1 MRKHVQIALL
11 LALMVCAAGAW
22 AQDTFGTI
30 AGVVQ
35 DPTGAAIPG
44 AKIVIT
50 NTDKGIVVREVES
63 DADGRYKVPKLPI
76 GFYSVSVEA
85 KGFKKTTISNI
96 KLNVAEIYRSDVT
109 LQIGSVV
116 ETVTVEAAAL
126 QVETET
132 AIAGNLITGDQ
143 IRELGLNNRN
153 YEQLVGL
160 SPGVT
165 YGGTDQLYVGTTNP
179 AGQTNTLSFSING
192 QRTSANNWTV
202 DGADNVDR
210 GSNLTL
216 LNYPSVEA
224 IAEFKVM
231 RNIYS
236 AEFGRAASGNVNVVT
251 RSGSK
256 EFHGNGYEFVRND
269 IFNAN
274 TYINN
279 ASLIKRPP
287 LRYNNF
293 GWTLGGPVFIPG
305 VWNSDPA
312 NRKTFF
318 FFSQEFRRQ
327 NVPASITAIVP
338 TAAEKAGNFSR
349 PVCITPQFFGSSCP
363 LANQGTT
370 IAAINPT
377 AQEYLTAIWN
387 SMPTPTNVA
396 THQFFTNFIS
406 QFKTRQ
412 ELARVDQI
420 FNQHWSM
427 FVRFLNDS
435 IPTIEPGGLFTG
447 AVLPGV
453 STTSTNSPGR
463 SLVVKSVNVITPTFV
478 AESGYAYSYGA
489 IVSRLA
495 GTMSSAVSTITTP
508 LPFAVTLGRIP
519 SVSYTNG
526 ASTVTG
532 FGPYDDFNRNHNIFS
547 NLSKQFSRH
556 TLRFGFT
563 YNHYQKTEN
572 AAGNNAATFNFNSN
586 DAVIVDS
593 LGAPLTGTALA
604 DARFQQTWANF
615 LLGDVNTFTQ
625 ASVDLTP
632 DIQTNQWE
640 FYAQDSW
647 KVLSNLTVDF
657 GARWSIFRQPHDN
670 NHFLT
675 TFDPSL
681 FDPTHAPT
689 INAGPAAV
697 GGVAAGNITSAVG
710 TYDPLNGILIAG
722 ASGARFGSKVARENN
737 HDIAPRFGFAWDPWK
752 NGKTSIRGGYG
763 IAFDSGLVGI
773 LEQNIFANPPFTQ
786 SVSISNTLFSNPTLA
801 APSVSSTPT
810 VLRATSPNMRT
821 PYAQSFSLDVQRELP
836 WRMVA
841 AVGYYGNIGIHLI
854 GIVDL
859 NQPTPGQLIIRNG
872 IPDNCLAATPP
883 PAPPALPTTC
893 NVTGR
898 NSPHINAIR
907 PYLGYGPINMIISDF
922 TSNYNSFQVSIQKR
936 FLSTGSLNLS
946 YTWSHGLTTSQTD
959 RSSSPQNHYN
969 LRGDYGASQLDR
981 RHVLNANWFYDLP
994 WMKDQHG
1001 FVGHILGGWE
1011 ISGILYMYT
1020 GLPLTVTTTGFDP
1033 GGQGYNIS
1041 TSTASG
1047 RPNLLNSPS
1056 HNDGGMS
1063 FQNGVGLPWLDTS
1076 VYGLVCPT
1084 GQLANQF
1091 CATPGPGTSG
1101 RGVARGPGFWKID
1114 FAVFKNILITERVN
1128 FQMRAETFNLFN
1140 HTNPNAVSTGM
1151 QASTFGRI
1159 TSYRDPRE
1167 MQFGFKL
1174 SF

>member
-1 MRKHVQIALL
+1 MRKRAQVVLL
-11 LALMVCAAGAW
+11 VALMICAAGAW
-22 AQDTFGTI
+22 SQDTFGTI
-30 AGVVQ
+30 AGIVQ

-76 GFYSVSVEA
+76 GFYSVTVEA

-132 AIAGNLITGDQ
+132 AIAGHLITGEQ
-143 IRELGLNNRN
+143 IRELALNNRN

-165 YGGTDQLYVGTTNP
+165 YGGTDQLFVGTTNP
-179 AGQTNTLSFSING
+179 AGQTNVLSFSING

-224 IAEFKVM
+224 IAEFKVL

-256 EFHGNGYEFVRND
+256 EFHGNGYEFIRND
-269 IFNAN
+269 YFNAN

-279 ASLIKRPP
+279 ANLIKRPP

-305 VWNSDPA
+305 VWNADKD

-327 NVPASITAIVP
+327 KVPASITALVP
-338 TAAEKAGNFSR
+338 TALEKQGIFSR
-349 PVCITPQFFGSSCP
+349 NVCLSPTTLAANACGANPV
-363 LANQGTT
+363 GTT
-370 IAAINPT
+370 VAVINPA
-377 AQEYLTAIWN
+377 AQQYLTAIWN
-387 SMPTPTNVA
+387 AMPVPTNPA

-406 QFKTRQ
+406 DFRTRQ

-420 FNQHWSM
+420 FNQKWSM
-427 FVRFLNDS
+427 FVRFLNDT
-435 IPTIEPGGLFTG
+435 IPTKEPGGLFTG

-453 STTSTNSPGR
+453 ANTSTNSPGR
-463 SLVVKSVNVITPTFV
+463 SWVVKSVNVITPSFV

-489 IVSRLA
+489 IVSRIEGL
-495 GTMSSAVSTITTP
+495 MSSANSTITIP
-508 LPFAVTLGRIP
+508 LPFTVTLGRIP
-519 SVSYTNG
+519 SNSYTNG
-526 ASTVTG
+526 PSTVTG
-532 FGPYDDFNRNHNIFS
+532 FGPYDDFNRNHNVFS
-547 NLSKQFSRH
+547 NLSKQFARH
-556 TLRFGFT
+556 TLRFGLT

-572 AAGNNAATFNFNSN
+572 ASGNNAATFSFNNF
-586 DAVIVDS
+586 
-593 LGAPLTGTALA
+593 GAQTTGLSGTALA
-604 DARFQQTWANF
+604 DANFQQTWANF
-615 LLGDVNTFTQ
+615 LLGNVNSFTQ

-657 GARWSIFRQPHDN
+657 GLRWSIFRQPHDN

-675 TFDPSL
+675 TFDPAL
-681 FDPTHAPT
+681 YDPTKAPT
-689 INAGPAAV
+689 INPGPAAV
-697 GGVAAGNITSAVG
+697 AGVPAGNITSAVG
-710 TYDPLNGILIAG
+710 TYDPLNGIIIAG
-722 ASGARFGSKVARENN
+722 ASGAKFGNKVAAENN
-737 HDIAPRFGFAWDPWK
+737 HDIGPRFGFAWDPWK
-752 NGKTSIRGGYG
+752 NGKTSVRGGYG
-763 IAFDSGLVGI
+763 VAFDSGLVGI

-786 SVSISNTLFSNPTLA
+786 SVSISLTRFDNPTA
-801 APSVSSTPT
+801 ASPT
-810 VLRATSPNMRT
+810 VSTSANALRATSPQMRT
-821 PYAQSFSLDVQRELP
+821 PYSQSFSLDVQRELP
-836 WRMVA
+836 WRTVA

-859 NQPTPGQLIIRNG
+859 NQPTPGQLVINNG
-872 IPDNCLAATPP
+872 VPANCLAATAGTPC
-883 PAPPALPTTC
+883 ATAG
-893 NVTGR
+893 V
-898 NSPHINAIR
+898 NSPSINAVR
-907 PYLGYGPINMIISDF
+907 PFRGYGPINMIISDF
-922 TSNYNSFQVSIQKR
+922 TSNYNSLQVSVQKR

-981 RHVLNANWFYDLP
+981 RQVLNANWFYELP

-1001 FVGHILGGWE
+1001 FVGHMIGGWE
-1011 ISGILYMYT
+1011 ISGIGYAYT
-1020 GLPLTVTTTGFDP
+1020 GLPLTVTTSGFDP
-1033 GGQGYNIS
+1033 GGQGYNIGA
-1041 TSTASG
+1041 STASG
-1047 RPNLLNSPS
+1047 RPDLTNDPL
-1056 HNDGGMS
+1056 HNN
-1063 FQNGVGLPWLDTS
+1063 NGVSFKSTDGLPWLDTS
-1076 VYGLVCPT
+1076 VYSLVCPT
-1084 GQLANQF
+1084 GQAASAF
-1091 CATPGPGTSG
+1091 CAVSRPGTSG

-1114 FAVFKNILITERVN
+1114 FSVFKNILITERVR
-1128 FQMRAETFNLFN
+1128 FQFRAETFNLFN
-1140 HTNPNAVSTGM
+1140 HTNPNGVSTSM
-1151 QASTFGRI
+1151 QSATFGRI

-1174 SF
+1174 AF

>member
-1 MRKHVQIALL
+1 MRKRAQIVLL
-11 LALMVCAAGAW
+11 VALMVCAAGAW
-22 AQDTFGTI
+22 SQDTFGTI

-44 AKIVIT
+44 AKITIT
-50 NTDKGIVVREVES
+50 NTDRGMVARVIES

-76 GFYSVSVEA
+76 GFYSVTVEA

-109 LQIGSVV
+109 LTIGSVV

-132 AIAGNLITGDQ
+132 AIAGNLITGEQ

-153 YEQLVGL
+153 YQQLVGL

-165 YGGTDQLYVGTTNP
+165 YGGSDQMFVGTTNP
-179 AGQTNTLSFSING
+179 AGQTNTLAFSING

-251 RSGSK
+251 RSGNK
-256 EFHGNGYEFVRND
+256 EFHGNAYEFVRND

-274 TYINN
+274 SYINKAN
-279 ASLIKRPP
+279 LIKRPP

-293 GWTLGGPVFIPG
+293 GWTIGGPVFIPG
-305 VWNSDPA
+305 LFNSDPA

-327 NVPASITAIVP
+327 NVPASITALVP

-349 PVCITPQFFGSSCP
+349 PVCITPQFFGTSCP
-363 LANQGTT
+363 LANQGVT
-370 IAAINPT
+370 IAAINPI
-377 AQEYLTAIWN
+377 ALEYLTAIWN

-406 QFKTRQ
+406 HFKTRQ
-412 ELARVDQI
+412 ELARVDHV
-420 FNQHWSM
+420 FSQHWSM
-427 FVRFLNDS
+427 FVRYLNDS
-435 IPTIEPGGLFTG
+435 IPTQEPGGLFTG

-453 STTSTNSPGR
+453 SNTSTNSPGR
-463 SLVVKSVNVITPTFV
+463 SWVVKSVNVITPSFV
-478 AESGYAYSYGA
+478 MESGYAYSYGA
-489 IVSRLA
+489 IISRLA
-495 GTMSSAVSTITTP
+495 GAMSSSVSTITAP
-508 LPFAVTLGRIP
+508 LPFTVTLGRIP
-519 SVSYTNG
+519 AVSHTNG
-526 ASTVTG
+526 PSTVTG

-547 NLSKQFSRH
+547 NLSKQFARH

-593 LGAPLTGTALA
+593 LGTPLAGTALA

-615 LLGDVNTFTQ
+615 LLGDVNLFTQ

-657 GARWSIFRQPHDN
+657 GLRWSIFRQPHDN
-670 NHFLT
+670 NKFLT

-681 FDPTHAPT
+681 YVPARAPA
-689 INAGPAAV
+689 INPGPAAV

-722 ASGARFGSKVARENN
+722 ASGSKFGNKAARENN

-801 APSVSSTPT
+801 APSISSTPT
-810 VLRATSPNMRT
+810 VLRATTPQMRT

-836 WRMVA
+836 WRMVLA
-841 AVGYYGNIGIHLI
+841 AGYYGNIGIHLI

-859 NQPTPGQLIIRNG
+859 NQPTPGQLVINNG
-872 IPDNCLAATPP
+872 IPANCLIAVAPCTTAA
-883 PAPPALPTTC
+883 
-893 NVTGR
+893 
-898 NSPHINAIR
+898 SPHINAVR
-907 PYLGYGPINMIISDF
+907 PFLGYGPINMIISDF
-922 TSNYNSFQVSIQKR
+922 TSNYNSLQISLQKR
-936 FLSTGSLNLS
+936 FASTGSLNVS

-981 RHVLNANWFYDLP
+981 RQVLNANWFYELP
-994 WMKDQHG
+994 WMKDQRG
-1001 FVGHILGGWE
+1001 FIGHILGGWE
-1011 ISGILYMYT
+1011 ISGIGYAYT
-1020 GLPLTVTTTGFDP
+1020 GLPLTITTTGFDP
-1033 GGQGYNIS
+1033 GGQGYNIA

-1047 RPNLLNSPS
+1047 RPDLTNDPS
-1056 HNDGGMS
+1056 HNTNGTS

-1076 VYGLVCPT
+1076 VYSNVCPT
-1084 GQLANQF
+1084 AGV
-1091 CATPGPGTSG
+1091 CAVSRPGTSG

-1114 FAVFKNILITERVN
+1114 FAVFKNILITERVR
-1128 FQMRAETFNLFN
+1128 FQLRAETFNLLN
-1140 HTNPNAVSTGM
+1140 HTNPNGVST
-1151 QASTFGRI
+1151 ATTSATFGKI